1 MIKKIIYTVVLTAS
15 VGVCAVAQTPS
26 PMPTPQMPP
35 RVSPTPAVGLET
47 ILSEAE
53 KQTVKYRETFTDL
66 LAIETK
72 TFEKFGKSGETKDKT
87 VIESNFFV
95 YQSSKD
101 GKTSSELRNVIKVD
115 DEPVPE
121 SQARA
126 DRFLAELQK
135 TSTVEKELE
144 KIQDEGLRYDNTF
157 KISGLTLFEA
167 IALFDNLRSVFDFKL
182 LGTETYQ
189 GREVYVVT
197 YQQTRKSPFI
207 TVNEKKSKLQ
217 GIKADYDVSLPGSL
231 KKTNTFLRGK
241 LWIDAQTFQIWR
253 EERQLAVQTAAPVVA
268 QETVFEYQPSEYEIL
283 VPKKITFT
291 ENNLKKTNGNEFS
304 ATKNTRVSFDYS
316 KFRKTS
322 VDVQIIDE
330 P

>member
-1 MIKKIIYTVVLTAS
+1 MIKKFICAAVLIAS
-15 VGVCAVAQTPS
+15 MSFCAFAQTPS
-26 PMPTPQMPP
+26 PTPQILPQM
-35 RVSPTPAVGLET
+35 SPTPANLET
-47 ILSEAE
+47 ILAEAA
-53 KQTVKYRETFTDL
+53 KQTGKYRETFNDL
-66 LAIETK
+66 LATETK
-72 TFEKFGKSGETKDKT
+72 AFEKFGKNGEPKDRKT
-87 VIESNFFV
+87 IESNFFV

-115 DEPVPE
+115 DELVPE

-135 TSTVEKELE
+135 TTTVEKELE
-144 KIQDEGLRYDNTF
+144 KIQDEGLRYDKTF
-157 KISGLTLFEA
+157 KISGLTLYEA
-167 IALFDNLRSVFDFKL
+167 VALSDNLRSVFDFKL

-189 GREVYVVT
+189 DREVYVVS

-207 TVNEKKSKLQ
+207 TVNEKKSKEQ
-217 GIKADYDVSLPGSL
+217 GLKVDFDANLPGSL
-231 KKTNTFLRGK
+231 KKTDAFLRGK

-253 EERQLAVQTAAPVVA
+253 EERQLAVQTAHPIVA
-268 QETVFEYQPSEYEIL
+268 QEIVFEYQPSEYEIL
-283 VPKKITFT
+283 VPKKIVFT
-291 ENNLKKTNGNEFS
+291 ENNIKKAGDNEFA

-316 KFRKTS
+316 KFRKTN

>member
-1 MIKKIIYTVVLTAS
+1 MIKKIICAAVLTAS
-15 VGVCAVAQTPS
+15 VSLCSAAQTAS
-26 PMPTPQMPP
+26 PTPQMMPQA
-35 RVSPTPAVGLET
+35 TPAPVVGLET
-47 ILSEAE
+47 ILAEAA
-53 KQTVKYRETFTDL
+53 KQTDKYRATFNDL
-66 LAIETK
+66 LATEIK
-72 TFEKFGKSGETKDKT
+72 TFEKFGKNGDVKDQT

-101 GKTSSELRNVIKVD
+101 GKTSSELRNVIKAD
-115 DEPVPE
+115 NELVPE

-144 KIQDEGLRYDNTF
+144 KIQDEGLRYDKTF
-157 KISGLTLFEA
+157 KISGLTLYEA
-167 IALFDNLRSVFDFKL
+167 IALSDNLRSVFDFKL

-189 GREVYVVT
+189 GREVYVVG

-207 TVNEKKSKLQ
+207 TVNEKKSKEQ
-217 GIKADYDVSLPGSL
+217 GLKVDFDASLPGSL
-231 KKTNTFLRGK
+231 KKTDAFLRGK
-241 LWIDAQTFQIWR
+241 LWVDAQTFQIWR
-253 EERQLAVQTAAPVVA
+253 EERQLAVQTAQPIIA

-283 VPKKITFT
+283 VPKKIIFT
-291 ENNLKKTNGNEFS
+291 ENNIKKTDGNGFT
-304 ATKNTRVSFDYS
+304 AAKNTRVSFDYS
-316 KFRKTS
+316 KFRKTT

>member
-1 MIKKIIYTVVLTAS
+1 MIKKIIYAAILTALI
-15 VGVCAVAQTPS
+15 VVCAFAQTPS
-26 PMPTPQMPP
+26 PTPQTLPP
-35 RVSPTPAVGLET
+35 VSPTPVVSLET
-47 ILSEAE
+47 ILTEAE
-53 KQTVKYRETFTDL
+53 KQTANYRETFKDL

-72 TFEKFGKSGETKDKT
+72 TFEKFGKNGETKDQT
-87 VIESNFFV
+87 IIESNFFV

-115 DEPVPE
+115 AKLVPE

-126 DRFLAELQK
+126 DRFLAELEK

-144 KIQDEGLRYDNTF
+144 KIQDEGLRYDKTF

-167 IALFDNLRSVFDFKL
+167 IALSDNLRSVFDFKL
-182 LGTETYQ
+182 LGTEIYQ
-189 GREVYVVT
+189 SREVYVVS

-207 TVNEKKSKLQ
+207 TINQKKSKEQ

-231 KKTNTFLRGK
+231 KKSDIFLRGK

-253 EERQLAVQTAAPVVA
+253 EERQIAVQTAAPIVA

-291 ENNLKKTNGNEFS
+291 ENSIKKNNSNEFT

-316 KFRKTS
+316 KFRKTN
-322 VDVQIIDE
+322 VDVQILDDK
-330 P
+330 